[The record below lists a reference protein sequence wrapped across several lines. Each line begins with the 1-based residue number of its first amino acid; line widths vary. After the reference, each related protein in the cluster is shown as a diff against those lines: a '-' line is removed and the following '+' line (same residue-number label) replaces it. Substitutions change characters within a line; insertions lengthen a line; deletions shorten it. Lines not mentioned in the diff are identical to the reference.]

1 MALPHGTTLTVERE
15 VCDKL
20 FFILDGSAAMS
31 LNGQHTTTIHR
42 GGFVN
47 TLAVQEG
54 QRQQAMGG
62 VASYGTIRSLG
73 ETRAIAWDLTALG
86 QLLESEPELARRMNH
101 VLVAS
106 LMRRLLRSR
115 DGETVADYIGVRPEY
130 DDGGNYMGAFGGT
143 SLLERIGRRADLTF
157 GAGGGGAPRLV
168 APPPKVPL
176 GSSEGGA
183 HRGDGALQTPVQR
196 SAAGAAATVAATAPT
211 EAASPAWRRPAPPP
225 PVDVGSG
232 GGDLRPSPRGGG
244 SGSGGGSG
252 GPPGS
257 PLEVPTE
264 LAAGTPHSSLSRV
277 HSSVWHEQRG
287 GSAGA
292 SARSADTLPRRS
304 PPLRPAPTRS
314 PSAAAP
320 VGLGLDPHIEPLTEL
335 ALCATEPLADT
346 PPQAWAEEAGG
357 GPQRAHTSSAARA
370 RRRRASQGDL
380 PQRTELPEAQLRRRQ
395 LFTSEVLSPVRR
407 AAAPPAPE
415 PPRSASSASLP
426 PLHYPRP
433 SSAPHACHLCLRVG
447 LGGCGC
453 G

>member
-1 MALPHGTTLTVERE
+1 MLGRSLDGVPAAGPLPHSRRPEETPPRQKRRPNTSSGARRPQARPSPSPAARIEASHTPSTLQRHVSFAQVRPRSAHAPLTRHQSFEPR
-15 VCDKL
+15 L
-20 FFILDGSAAMS
+20 GRRDGGS
-31 LNGQHTTTIHR
+31 HR
-42 GGFVN
+42 GG
-47 TLAVQEG
+47 
-54 QRQQAMGG
+54 
-62 VASYGTIRSLG
+62 S
-73 ETRAIAWDLTALG
+73 
-86 QLLESEPELARRMNH
+86 PH
-101 VLVAS
+101 
-106 LMRRLLRSR
+106 
-115 DGETVADYIGVRPEY
+115 RP
-130 DDGGNYMGAFGGT
+130 
-143 SLLERIGRRADLTF
+143 S
-157 GAGGGGAPRLV
+157 
-168 APPPKVPL
+168 
-176 GSSEGGA
+176 
-183 HRGDGALQTPVQR
+183 
-196 SAAGAAATVAATAPT
+196 SAAGSTG
-211 EAASPAWRRPAPPP
+211 SHSSRR
-225 PVDVGSG
+225 
-232 GGDLRPSPRGGG
+232 GG

-252 GPPGS
+252 APPGS